1 MLPVH
6 SVFILFGRTL
16 SPLCSIIKETPTYQK
31 SKFGGMYHLTRSRFT
46 ALSFIK
52 HPLSS
57 GSIDLIN
64 RKYLK

>member
-1 MLPVH
+1 MRPVH

-16 SPLCSIIKETPTYQK
+16 SPLCSVIKETPTYQK
-31 SKFGGMYHLTRSRFT
+31 SKSGGMYHLARSRFSSC
-46 ALSFIK
+46 SFIK

-64 RKYLK
+64 RKFLK